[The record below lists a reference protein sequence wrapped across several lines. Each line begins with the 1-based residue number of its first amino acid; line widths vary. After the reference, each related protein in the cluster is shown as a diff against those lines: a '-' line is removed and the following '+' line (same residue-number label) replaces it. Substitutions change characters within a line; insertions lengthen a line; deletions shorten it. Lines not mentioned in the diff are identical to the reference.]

1 MSSDPKT
8 SEIKKI
14 CKSLVGCKIKIS
26 FKITLLNGTNHSGEI
41 DNCNI
46 IGNCMEDILYPFISE
61 RIPTF
66 EKGPPGQKPDFINL
80 ESETISYDYELKCFN
95 KERSPGFDIG
105 SITGFLGDISK
116 PNGVQK
122 KLSVKYLIFEY
133 DIDKEKKGFT
143 ISDFW
148 MLSVYNICCGYG
160 GEKPINIGGQKGVN
174 IRPATKNQWTDEKS
188 KEKRNP
194 TNFLDRIEKLIQSK
208 WYKVHDSEKQL
219 KLESIQ
225 TQRNDIG
232 F

>member
-1 MSSDPKT
+1 MNRFDPDT
-8 SEIKKI
+8 QKI
-14 CKSLVGCKIKIS
+14 NIICQSILGCKINTG
-26 FKITLLNGTNHSGEI
+26 FTLTLLNGEHHSGEI

-46 IGNCMEDILYPFISE
+46 IGNCMEDILYPFISK

-66 EKGPPGQKPDFINL
+66 EKGPPGQKPDFRNL

-95 KERSPGFDIG
+95 KERGPGFDIG

-116 PNGVQK
+116 PNGVQE

-133 DIDKEKKGFT
+133 DMGNTGFT
-143 ISDFW
+143 ITEFW
-148 MLSVYNICCGYG
+148 MLSVYDICCGYG
-160 GEKPINIGGQKGVN
+160 GGKPINIGGQKGVN

-208 WYKVHDSEKQL
+208 WYKVDESEKQL
-219 KLESIQ
+219 TLESIQ
-225 TQRNDIG
+225 TQRKDIG